1 MKVFYIF
8 LMLFIFYVDK
18 ASHTM
23 CHKPHPPSRIQL
35 QRGGS
40 SDKSLQSMEA
50 EPLEGEIVERVSQC
64 LYLVYSHITSIMLM

>member
-23 CHKPHPPSRIQL
+23 CHNPHPQSQIQL
-35 QRGGS
+35 QTGGS
-40 SDKSLQSMEA
+40 SDKSLESMEA

-64 LYLVYSHITSIMLM
+64 FYMVYSHITSIMLM